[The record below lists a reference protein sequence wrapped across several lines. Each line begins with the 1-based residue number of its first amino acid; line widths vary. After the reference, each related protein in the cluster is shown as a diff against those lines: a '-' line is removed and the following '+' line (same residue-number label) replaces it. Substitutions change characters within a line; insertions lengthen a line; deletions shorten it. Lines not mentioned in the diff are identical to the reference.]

1 MLLQND
7 RQFADA
13 ERRLHQVEEA
23 LASESVF
30 GELIKNL
37 PDELREDLRGFL
49 QIESRSLTISTKAYA
64 DAKNGHC
71 ESLFSVAGVDL
82 GAKLI
87 AARVCRGLSQKDLA
101 RKLGLKEQA
110 VQRWEADRYR
120 SITIGNFQM
129 VCSALEMT
137 VAIAPLANE
146 RVKWTPNF
154 ETSPAEASR
163 VLRHAK
169 KRKWIDAED
178 DDRILIRRIGD
189 HVRTHG
195 TPSLLRTGLNAKAKI
210 QDWYLIAWKA
220 QVTWL
225 AERRISQLTCSYD
238 PLDINWVSDCASLSQ
253 FSDGP
258 VRVQRLLESKGI
270 ILIIEPPISG
280 MGVDGA
286 AFVVDGTPVI
296 GMTLLKDTVD
306 NFWFTL
312 LHELAHIVL
321 HYRVGLTAGFFDDTE
336 MRNTDEFELQADRF
350 ASNLLIPEHV
360 WMRSPA
366 RISNSVEPVVRL
378 SKQLKIAPEIIFG
391 RIRKERSNYRIFAD
405 KIGQG
410 GVRKLFPGYSGVEFD
425 GVS

>member
-7 RQFADA
+7 RQFAEA
-13 ERRLHQVEEA
+13 ERRLNQVKDA
-23 LASESVF
+23 LASEGIF
-30 GELIKNL
+30 GQLTKNL
-37 PDELREDLRGFL
+37 PDELKEDLRSFF
-49 QIESRSLTISTKAYA
+49 QIESRSLSISTKAYA
-64 DAKNGHC
+64 EAKNGNC
-71 ESLFSVAGVDL
+71 EPLFSVAGVDL

-87 AARVCRGLSQKDLA
+87 AARICRGLSQKDLA

-110 VQRWEADRYR
+110 IQRWEADRYR

-129 VCSALEMT
+129 VCGALEMT
-137 VAIAPLANE
+137 VAIAPLADA
-146 RVKWTPNF
+146 RVKWTPSF
-154 ETSPAEASR
+154 ETSQAEASR

-169 KRKWIDAED
+169 KRKWIDVED
-178 DDRILIRRIGD
+178 DDRVLIRRIGD

-195 TPSLLRTGLNAKAKI
+195 TPSLLRTGLNAKAKVP
-210 QDWYLIAWKA
+210 DWYLIAWKA

-225 AERRISQLTCSYD
+225 AERKLNQMGDAYD
-238 PLDINWVSDCASLSQ
+238 PLDISWVGDCASLSQ
-253 FSDGP
+253 FADGP
-258 VRVQRLLESKGI
+258 TRVQKFLESKGI
-270 ILIIEPPISG
+270 ILIVEPPISG

-336 MRNTDEFELQADRF
+336 MRNTDGFELQADRF
-350 ASNLLIPEHV
+350 ASNLLIPEHIWV
-360 WMRSPA
+360 RSPA
-366 RISNSVEPVVRL
+366 RISNSVEPVLRL

-391 RIRKERSNYRIFAD
+391 RIRKERSNYKIFAD
-405 KIGQG
+405 RIGQG
-410 GVRKLFPGYSGVEFD
+410 GVRKLFPDYIGVEFD
-425 GVS
+425 DIS